1 MSNIRTKS
9 ATVIG
14 KKPPTI
20 ADALVAIRE
29 QHAREEAEA
38 RLKREEAE
46 AAIARLARGT
56 RDVPAS
62 KLPTIPLMP
71 AHPPARRS
79 PYWVGDDGPTDE
91 LKAAIL
97 RCIQGN
103 PNGTTFQEILQAT
116 GARGNRVSG
125 AIVKLQRDGHR
136 IKNLGDQRV
145 ARWWAPTS
153 GRRSTR

>member
-1 MSNIRTKS
+1 MSNIRTKQ
-9 ATVIG
+9 AAVVG
-14 KKPPTI
+14 KKPATI
-20 ADALVAIRE
+20 ADALLAIRE

-56 RDVPAS
+56 RDVDPSRLPA
-62 KLPTIPLMP
+62 IPALMP
-71 AHPPARRS
+71 SYPPAKRS

-97 RCIQGN
+97 RAIQAN
-103 PNGTTFQEILQAT
+103 PNGTTFQELLQLT

-145 ARWWAPTS
+145 ARWWATS
-153 GRRSTR
+153 GRRSSR